1 MSCRYAVGNDRCQYE
16 SYTQTFE
23 RGRFAEAPS
32 SSPSRHNLPLQPTPF
47 MGREQELA
55 EVIALL
61 EPHDARLVTLV
72 GPGGMGKTR
81 LAIEAARALLDG
93 FSGGVFFVPLASL
106 ADPSQIVSGVAGAVG
121 YSFSGP
127 EDPKR
132 QLLNFLREKS
142 LLLILDG
149 FEHLTEGTALLA
161 DIVTEAPG
169 VNLLAT
175 SRERLQLR
183 FESLYECGGMRVP
196 TPGSADDA
204 RSFGAIRLFETSARR
219 ARPDFELTDD
229 NVGAVVDICRLVMGM
244 PLGIELAAAWI
255 AMLSPQEI
263 LEEVKKSLDFLETEM
278 RDVPERHRSVRA
290 VFDSSWNLLKPDER
304 DALARLTVFRG
315 GFDRNAANEV
325 SGAGLRTLA
334 RLVSKSLLKRNP
346 AGRYEQHDL
355 VQQFAREHVEHSH
368 QAEPIRE
375 RHADYFC
382 VYAERLE
389 QRLRGRTQARALV
402 ELEQELDN
410 VRATWEW
417 ALETNRLDARSRLV
431 ESLFRF
437 FEMKGRFREGQ
448 NLFGET
454 AALIRGESDAAQ
466 VLRARLLARQ
476 GRFGH
481 RLGGCQQA
489 REIFEKSL
497 AIARERGLKGEVAFC
512 LQNLADVT
520 SLLGEYE
527 TSTALAKDAL
537 TVCEEIGDRWTMESV
552 LNNLGVVS
560 YQQEKFDD
568 AAKHYRESLEIA
580 REIGDLW
587 GLAFALNN
595 LGVLAHDGG
604 RFEEA
609 KNRYL
614 ESLRVCEDMGD
625 PHGIA
630 AAHINLGR
638 MHYELG
644 EPSDAKVSATKGL
657 ELSKELGDSWGTI
670 ASLVNLGELD
680 LAGGDTNAARR
691 RFVEGLERAREIR
704 ATPLI
709 LEALVGVAEIARVEG
724 RDGTA
729 IELLAHVAAHSA
741 TDPETRD
748 RAALLVTSFR
758 ESSTETAF
766 TEAKNRGQS
775 RRLEELV
782 NEILAEAQ
790 GPSWRKRWPKFYA
803 ANISVPTRAVSS
815 RRRATPRTRS

>member
-1 MSCRYAVGNDRCQYE
+1 M
-16 SYTQTFE
+16 
-23 RGRFAEAPS
+23 
-32 SSPSRHNLPLQPTPF
+32 
-47 MGREQELA
+47 
-55 EVIALL
+55 L
-61 EPHDARLVTLV
+61 EPPDARLVTLV

-81 LAIEAARALLDG
+81 LAIEAARAQLDSY
-93 FSGGVFFVPLASL
+93 SGGVFFVPLALL
-106 ADPSQIVSGVAGAVG
+106 ADPSHIVAGVADAVG
-121 YSFSGP
+121 YSFSGS
-127 EDPKR
+127 EDPKH

-142 LLLILDG
+142 FLLILDG

-169 VNLLAT
+169 VNVLAT

-196 TPGSADDA
+196 SPGSADDP
-204 RSFGAIRLFETSARR
+204 RSFGAVRLFETSARR

-229 NVGAVVDICRLVMGM
+229 DDGAVVEICRLVMGM

-255 AMLSPQEI
+255 AMLSPAEI
-263 LEEVKKSLDFLETEM
+263 FEEVQKSLDFLETEM

-304 DALARLTVFRG
+304 DALAGLTVFRG

-346 AGRYEQHDL
+346 AGRYDQHGL
-355 VQQFAREHVEHSH
+355 VQQFAREHLEHSR

-375 RHADYFC
+375 RHADYFRD
-382 VYAERLE
+382 YAERLE
-389 QRLRGRTQARALV
+389 QRLRGRTQARALG

-417 ALETNRLDARSRLV
+417 ALETKRPDVLSRLV

-437 FEMKGRFREGQ
+437 FEMKGHFREGQ
-448 NLFGET
+448 KIFGG
-454 AALIRGESDAAQ
+454 AAAVISGDDSAAQ

-489 REIFEKSL
+489 REVFEKSL
-497 AIARERGLKGEVAFC
+497 AMAREHGLKGEVAFC

-520 SLLGEYE
+520 NLLGEYE
-527 TSTALAKDAL
+527 TSTALAKEAL

-568 AAKHYRESLEIA
+568 AAKYYRESLEIA

-587 GLAFALNN
+587 GSAFALNN

-625 PHGIA
+625 THGVA

-644 EPSDAKVSATKGL
+644 EPSDAKVFATKGL

-680 LAGGDTNAARR
+680 LAGGDTSTARR

-709 LEALVGVAEIARVEG
+709 LEALVGIAEIARGEG
-724 RDGTA
+724 RVETA
-729 IELLAHVAAHSA
+729 IELFAHVAAHSA

-748 RAALLVTSFR
+748 RAAQSVKSLG
-758 ESSTETAF
+758 ESADDAIF
-766 TEAKNRGQS
+766 TQGQNRGQS

-782 NEILAEAQ
+782 NEILAKA
-790 GPSWRKRWPKFYA
+790 
-803 ANISVPTRAVSS
+803 
-815 RRRATPRTRS
+815 